1 MGSKT
6 QKINNLSK
14 KIKGNKKSKRKMNNQ
29 KKGGSAS
36 AKQCMCMNYDKKDN
50 NYINYEEGTR
60 CTNNVK
66 PGTNFCEKHQD
77 CMGFIKSF
85 MNNYELEYEPQKWN
99 DVSEVL
105 NSHNCYTYFL
115 NNQVAPIANKCK
127 NYTEKNQKSKCG
139 KLKPQPGDFSE
150 LLRNGTLKN
159 KERQYTCPAMA
170 RKVMEDNPSISITPY
185 TQKCPKGSYKGAL
198 VVDPNNTFHF
208 YRQNKN
214 GLWSH
219 KPGVLKVIDRDASD
233 DLIYFPHY
241 ADRNYKKGPHNDG
254 INYTDF
260 CNYMCVPTNKS
271 GVQVYS
277 V

>member
-1 MGSKT
+1 MGGKT
-6 QKINNLSK
+6 QKKINNLNK
-14 KIKGNKKSKRKMNNQ
+14 KIKRIKSKSKMNNMKQ
-29 KKGGSAS
+29 GGNIKK
-36 AKQCMCMNYDKKDN
+36 CMCMNYEKKDN
-50 NYINYEEGTR
+50 QYINYNDATK

-66 PGTNFCEKHQD
+66 PGTDFCEKHQD

-85 MNNYELEYEPQKWN
+85 MNNYELDYEPQKWN
-99 DVSEVL
+99 DVPEIL

-115 NNQVAPIANKCK
+115 NNQVPPIADKCK
-127 NYTEKNQKSKCG
+127 KYTEKNQKSKCS

-159 KERQYTCPAMA
+159 KERQYTCPAMTK
-170 RKVMEDNPSISITPY
+170 KVMDDNPSISLVSY
-185 TQKCPKGSYKGAL
+185 TQQCPKDSYKGAL

-219 KPGVLKVIDRDASD
+219 KPGVLKVIDRDASNE
-233 DLIYFPHY
+233 LIYFPHD
-241 ADRNYKKGPHNDG
+241 ADRNYKKGNNNDG

-260 CNYMCVPTNKS
+260 CNYMCVPTKKS
-271 GVQVYS
+271 GVKIYS

>member
-6 QKINNLSK
+6 QKKINNLHK
-14 KIKGNKKSKRKMNNQ
+14 KIKGIKSKMNNI
-29 KKGGSAS
+29 KKGGNV
-36 AKQCMCMNYDKKDN
+36 KKCMCMNYDKKDSQ
-50 NYINYEEGTR
+50 YINYNDATK
-60 CTNNVK
+60 CTNDAIGN
-66 PGTNFCEKHQD
+66 TNFCAKHQD

-85 MNNYELEYEPQKWN
+85 MNTYELDYEPQKWN
-99 DVSEVL
+99 EVPEIL

-115 NNQVAPIANKCK
+115 NNQVTPIANKCK
-127 NYTEKNQKSKCG
+127 KYTEKNQKSKCG
-139 KLKPQPGDFSE
+139 KLKPQPGDFHE
-150 LLRNGTLKN
+150 LLKNGTLKY
-159 KERQYTCPAMA
+159 KERQYTCPSMINN
-170 RKVMEDNPSISITPY
+170 VINDNTAITKLDKY

-219 KPGVLKVIDRDASD
+219 KPGVLKVIDRDASNEI
-233 DLIYFPHY
+233 IYFPHY
-241 ADRNYKKGPHNDG
+241 ADRNYKKSNNNDG

-260 CNYMCVPTNKS
+260 CSYMCVPTNKS
-271 GVQVYS
+271 GVKIYS